1 MKTKKKFLDFLKKV
15 SREKDQPAA
24 VNMYDE
30 QWESKTNTLMYILE
44 KADRFKK
51 NGMFQV
57 LFDSDEVIACSGI
70 YKSAFCDQLAIGGTR
85 TWIDKNYRNLSLSRE
100 YLLTREKQW
109 AIENKFKAIAL
120 CFNDYNKNRIS

>member
-70 YKSAFCDQLAIGGTR
+70 YKSSYRDWETDRKSTR
-85 TWIDKNYRNLSLSRE
+85 LNSSHRL
-100 YLLTREKQW
+100 
-109 AIENKFKAIAL
+109 
-120 CFNDYNKNRIS
+120 